1 MLLVNKYA
9 WRPPHYS
16 PVQGVGCKAAILEG
30 IRVVNRLS
38 TRQLE
43 LKSIYYRKTI
53 LSIIKRAG
61 GGHTAGSLS
70 CTDILNVL
78 YNRFMD
84 ITPANFGS
92 VARDH
97 YIQSKGHS
105 VEALYTVLADVGF
118 FAAEELATYS
128 QAGSQFVGHPTRKV
142 PGVEHNTGALGH
154 GLAVAVGLALGLKQD
169 GAPHRVF
176 TLLGD
181 GELAEGSN
189 WEASLSAAHYALD
202 NLVVIVDRNDLQ
214 ITGFTEDVMALEPL
228 ADKFRAFG
236 YSVHEVDGNAIPAL
250 IDHLERT
257 PFVPG
262 KPSLLLAHTV
272 KGRGVS
278 FMENVALWHH
288 HVPTDD
294 EMRLAFQELDQAEA
308 GLMGVPL

>member
-1 MLLVNKYA
+1 MAN
-9 WRPPHYS
+9 P
-16 PVQGVGCKAAILEG
+16 
-30 IRVVNRLS
+30 LS
-38 TRQLE
+38 ARQLE
-43 LKSIYYRKTI
+43 LKSVRYRKTI
-53 LSIIKRAG
+53 LSIIKQAG

-78 YNRFMD
+78 YNRIMD
-84 ITPANFGS
+84 ITPDNFGEI
-92 VARDH
+92 ARDH

-118 FAAEELATYS
+118 FPVEELTTYS
-128 QAGSQFVGHPTRKV
+128 QAGSHFVGHPTRKI
-142 PGVEHNTGALGH
+142 PGIEHNTGALGH

-169 GAPHRVF
+169 GLPHRVF

-189 WEASLSAAHYALD
+189 WEASMTAAHYALD

-236 YSVHEVDGNAIPAL
+236 YVVREVNGNNIPDLVEAL
-250 IDHLERT
+250 GQL
-257 PFVPG
+257 PFEAG
-262 KPSLLLAHTV
+262 KPSLLLAHTI

-278 FMENVALWHH
+278 FMENVAKWHH
-288 HVPTDD
+288 HVPSDD
-294 EMRLAFQELDQAEA
+294 ELRQAVQELEQAEVH
-308 GLMGVPL
+308 LMGVPQ